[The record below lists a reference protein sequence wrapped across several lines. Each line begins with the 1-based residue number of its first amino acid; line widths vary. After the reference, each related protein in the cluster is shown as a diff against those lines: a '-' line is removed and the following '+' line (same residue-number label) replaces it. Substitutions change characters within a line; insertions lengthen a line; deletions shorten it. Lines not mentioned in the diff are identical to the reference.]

1 MNIGFIGLGKLGLPV
16 ALAVNS
22 NNHQVYG
29 YDVNEDGIKKIL
41 ADKKLPYLEEKAN
54 SLLEN
59 HFIEFKSL
67 KEVVT
72 LSEIIFVPIQTP
84 HEKEYEGITR
94 IPNKRKDFDY
104 SFLVDGIKQISEVA
118 DENNL
123 QRIVV
128 IISTVLPSTIENYI
142 KPILSENLKLC
153 YNPFFIAMG
162 TTIDDFLKPEFVLLG
177 VDDKE
182 AGDRVKKFYKT
193 IHDRPI
199 YETSVKNAELIKVA
213 YNTFIGMKIAYAN
226 TLMEICHK
234 NGGDIDEVTG
244 AIAMANKRLISNMYL
259 TGGMGDGGGCHPR
272 DNIAMSH
279 LAKKLNLSH
288 NFFEDIMIAR
298 EKQTEFLADIIN
310 QYPPPY
316 YIFGKTFKSGTN
328 LTTGSPAILL
338 ANILKERNVEFE
350 QFDPKVDEQMPSLKV
365 GTYIV
370 VTKHE
375 EFQEIDYP
383 QGSVVIDVWRYLKL
397 KDGITHIKVGKQ

>member
-1 MNIGFIGLGKLGLPV
+1 
-16 ALAVNS
+16 
-22 NNHQVYG
+22 
-29 YDVNEDGIKKIL
+29 
-41 ADKKLPYLEEKAN
+41 
-54 SLLEN
+54 
-59 HFIEFKSL
+59 
-67 KEVVT
+67 
-72 LSEIIFVPIQTP
+72 
-84 HEKEYEGITR
+84 
-94 IPNKRKDFDY
+94 
-104 SFLVDGIKQISEVA
+104 
-118 DENNL
+118 
-123 QRIVV
+123 
-128 IISTVLPSTIENYI
+128 
-142 KPILSENLKLC
+142 
-153 YNPFFIAMG
+153 MG
-162 TTIDDFLKPEFVLLG
+162 TTIDDFLNPEFVLLG

-244 AIAMANKRLISNMYL
+244 AIAMGNKRLISNMYL